1 MVFKLDVFYALWTFL
16 KRRKEVPTTDRGKSG
31 LSSPFCRLRRLR
43 RRRRKRARKY
53 VARARRGGLR
63 TEEEGR
69 NKMDGRTDGRTTR
82 KTRLLHNQSFPQ
94 GSVLAA
100 VSETHRSVIVLP
112 K

>member
-63 TEEEGR
+63 TEEGR

>member
-69 NKMDGRTDGRTTR
+69 NKMDGRTDGRPVKPDSYITR
-82 KTRLLHNQSFPQ
+82 VF
-94 GSVLAA
+94 
-100 VSETHRSVIVLP
+100 HRVPFWQQFLKPIDQ
-112 K
+112 